1 MKIHLNKVK
10 NRYRCWGARLDS
22 SILELL
28 DVRDI
33 KREKIRFE
41 LDESTRR
48 IRIRLSSEME
58 SNGSN
63 IRKPKTASNSYLCSF
78 TMDNDMNDGEYTM
91 IESYEDGD
99 YIFYEFEFKN

>member
-1 MKIHLNKVK
+1 MKIHLTKVK

-33 KREKIRFE
+33 KKEKIHFNH
-41 LDESTRR
+41 DEETKRV
-48 IRIRLSSEME
+48 IIRLSSEME
-58 SNGSN
+58 SSGSN
-63 IRKPKTASNSYLCSF
+63 LCSF
-78 TMDNDMNDGEYTM
+78 TMDDEMKDGEYAM
-91 IESYEDGD
+91 IDSYEDGD

>member
-1 MKIHLNKVK
+1 MKIHLTKVK

-33 KREKIRFE
+33 KKEKIHFKN
-41 LDESTRR
+41 DEETKRV
-48 IRIRLSSEME
+48 IIRLSSEME
-58 SNGSN
+58 SSGSN
-63 IRKPKTASNSYLCSF
+63 IRKPKTTSNSYLCSF
-78 TMDNDMNDGEYTM
+78 TMDDEMKDGEYAM
-91 IESYEDGD
+91 IDSYEDGD